1 MKFGHYLAILDNWD
15 IVEQFEYYWGQN
27 AQMIKVRVQTI
38 QLFNGILQ
46 NIPTYEWIVSNK

>member
-1 MKFGHYLAILDNWD
+1 MWQQLFCILDNWD